1 MGGRP
6 SINLLSRCAR
16 LAVYSLTSELKKVAI
31 ALIRRRIAEFLTKI
45 EGKKCN
51 NTQDIVIDRCYLPFE
66 EYLQEKSIYLY
77 PESVPRN
84 RLKFRKKSTRR

>member
-6 SINLLSRCAR
+6 SINLLSRYAR

-31 ALIRRRIAEFLTKI
+31 AVIRRRLAEFLTKI

-51 NTQDIVIDRCYLPFE
+51 NTQDIVIDGCYLPFE
-66 EYLQEKSIYLY
+66 EYLQEKKNDLFISGIRA
-77 PESVPRN
+77 E
-84 RLKFRKKSTRR
+84 K